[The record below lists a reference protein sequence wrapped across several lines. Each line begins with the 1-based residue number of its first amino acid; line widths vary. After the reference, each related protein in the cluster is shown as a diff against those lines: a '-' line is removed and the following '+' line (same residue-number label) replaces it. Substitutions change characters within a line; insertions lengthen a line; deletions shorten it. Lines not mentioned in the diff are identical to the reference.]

1 MAATNDT
8 MQNFESTGRQGGNR
22 AQSLG
27 EQTSK
32 VAEDV
37 RELGNLAVSGATDA
51 LRTVKERGNEAIEK
65 AKERGQQVLE
75 KGKERAG
82 QAREGFEL
90 YVMENPFKSVLI
102 AAGIGA
108 LIGFSMRG
116 SRNNGN

>member
-1 MAATNDT
+1 MAAGAARIRVS
-8 MQNFESTGRQGGNR
+8 FEVDADGLLSVSAR
-22 AQSLG
+22 

-37 RELGNLAVSGATDA
+37 RELGNMAVSGATDA

-82 QAREGFEL
+82 EAKEGFEL

-116 SRNNGN
+116 RNNGS